1 MPVMEAELQNLE
13 DRIKS
18 LAAICQQ
25 LRTENVAL
33 RQEVL
38 VLKGDNKRLTD
49 KVDIAKSRV
58 ESLLEQLPEEAE

>member
-1 MPVMEAELQNLE
+1 MEAELQNLE
-13 DRIKS
+13 DRINS

-38 VLKGDNKRLTD
+38 VLKGDNKRLAD
-49 KVDIAKSRV
+49 KVEIAKSKV
-58 ESLLEQLPEEAE
+58 EALLEQLPEEAE

>member
-1 MPVMEAELQNLE
+1 MEAELQNLE
-13 DRIKS
+13 DRINS

-38 VLKGDNKRLTD
+38 VLKGDNKRLVD
-49 KVDIAKSRV
+49 KVEIAKSKV
-58 ESLLEQLPEEAE
+58 DALLEQLPEEAE